1 MKPKIGITCNVANK
15 NSDFYTNI
23 HYRNIDVIYKAG
35 GLPIILPSTGE
46 ECEEYL
52 DILDGIYFSGGI
64 DVNPMF
70 FGEDPICGIGST
82 NIERDKFE
90 IELYKKAVR
99 IDRPMLGICRGM
111 QVINIAAGGTIY
123 QDLSAQL
130 PNCICHS
137 QGGSPRS
144 DYFHKILIEE
154 NSKLY
159 NIYKNKEIYTN
170 TFHHQS
176 IKDVAPG
183 FKITAKTKDGV
194 IEAIESINNRYI
206 VAVQWHPE
214 HMYYAHDEHFEIF
227 KSFVDECKK
236 PINMK

>member
-1 MKPKIGITCNVANK
+1 MKPRIGITCNVANK
-15 NSDFYTNI
+15 NSDFYAKL
-23 HYRNIDVIYKAG
+23 HYRNIDVISKAG

-52 DILDGIYFSGGI
+52 AILDGIYFSGGI
-64 DVNPMF
+64 DINPMF
-70 FGEDPICGIGST
+70 FGEDPICGVEST
-82 NIERDKFE
+82 NIERDRFE

-99 IDRPMLGICRGM
+99 MDLPMLGVCRGM
-111 QVINIAAGGTIY
+111 QVINVAAGGTIY

-130 PNCICHS
+130 PNSICHN
-137 QGGSPRS
+137 QDGSPLS

-159 NIYKNKEIYTN
+159 NIHKNKEIYTN
-170 TFHHQS
+170 TFHHQAV
-176 IKDVAPG
+176 KDVAPG

-206 VAVQWHPE
+206 LAVQWHPE

-227 KSFVDECKK
+227 KSFINECKK
-236 PINMK
+236 PMNTK

>member
-1 MKPKIGITCNVANK
+1 MKPRIGITCNVANK
-15 NSDFYTNI
+15 NSDFYAKL
-23 HYRNIDVIYKAG
+23 HYRNIDVISKAG

-52 DILDGIYFSGGI
+52 AILDGIYFSGGI
-64 DVNPMF
+64 DINPMF
-70 FGEDPICGIGST
+70 FGEDPICGVEST
-82 NIERDKFE
+82 NIERDRFE

-99 IDRPMLGICRGM
+99 IDLPMLGVCRGM

-130 PNCICHS
+130 PNSICHN
-137 QGGSPRS
+137 QDGSPLS

-159 NIYKNKEIYTN
+159 NIHKNKEIYTN
-170 TFHHQS
+170 TFHHQAV
-176 IKDVAPG
+176 KDVAPG

-206 VAVQWHPE
+206 LAVQWHPE

-227 KSFVDECKK
+227 KSFINECKK
-236 PINMK
+236 PMNTK